1 MADWEIKKLS
11 EVAEIIG
18 GGTPSSSKSEYF
30 EKGDIAWLTPK
41 DLSGYSNRYISKGER
56 NITKLGLDNSSAK
69 LLPAGS
75 VLLTSRAPIGYVA
88 IAKNPISTNQGF
100 KNLVLK
106 EGHIPEFYYYLLK
119 NNISLLESRAT
130 GSTFK
135 EISGQIL
142 KDTELNIPTI
152 EIQKKIVDILNPL
165 DEKIELN
172 TQTNQTLEAIA
183 QAIFKSW
190 FVDFDPVRA
199 KAAALS
205 EGKSEHE
212 SNLAA
217 MSVICGKDTS
227 ELNDTEYKALWQIA
241 EAFPSEL
248 VENEQFGEVPKGWE
262 VKPLPEII
270 DFLEGP
276 GIRNWQYTEKEDGVK
291 FINIRC
297 IKNNDLSLETAN
309 KITQEE
315 AFGKYTHF
323 QLKEDDIV
331 ISTSGTLGRFA
342 FVRKNHLPLCLN
354 TSVIR
359 FRPIENIST
368 LAFITGFVET
378 QLQYELEIRASGS
391 AQKNFG
397 PMHLKQ
403 IVMLVPDF
411 NLLSLH
417 QKFIHSF
424 FEKRKTNLDEIDNLA
439 KTRDLL
445 LPKLLSG
452 EIHL

>member
-1 MADWEIKKLS
+1 MADWEVKKLS

-30 EKGDIAWLTPK
+30 ENGDIAWLTPK
-41 DLSGYSNRYISKGER
+41 DLSGYYNRYISKGER

-212 SNLAA
+212 ANLAA

-262 VKPLPEII
+262 IMKIEDIINKISTGKKYSQKTIEETGKVPVLDQGRSGLIGFHNDEAGVKASIEDPVIVFANHTCYMRLISYDFSAIQNVFAFKGNNCNIYWLYLATLGKQKFTEYKGHFPDFLIKQIIIPNVELTKLFGDFVKP
-270 DFLEGP
+270 
-276 GIRNWQYTEKEDGVK
+276 Q
-291 FINIRC
+291 FISIFE
-297 IKNNDLSLETAN
+297 ND
-309 KITQEE
+309 
-315 AFGKYTHF
+315 
-323 QLKEDDIV
+323 
-331 ISTSGTLGRFA
+331 
-342 FVRKNHLPLCLN
+342 
-354 TSVIR
+354 
-359 FRPIENIST
+359 
-368 LAFITGFVET
+368 
-378 QLQYELEIRASGS
+378 
-391 AQKNFG
+391 
-397 PMHLKQ
+397 KQ
-403 IVMLVPDF
+403 IKI
-411 NLLSLH
+411 LS
-417 QKFIHSF
+417 
-424 FEKRKTNLDEIDNLA
+424 EV
-439 KTRDLL
+439 RDLL

-452 EIHL
+452 EI